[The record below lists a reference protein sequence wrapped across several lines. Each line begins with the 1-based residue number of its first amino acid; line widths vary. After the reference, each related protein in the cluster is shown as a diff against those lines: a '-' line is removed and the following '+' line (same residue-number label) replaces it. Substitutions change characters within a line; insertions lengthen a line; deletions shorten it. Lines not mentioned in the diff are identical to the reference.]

1 MTMTMLVYL
10 TILGMNM
17 NSYIHKSYNMAG
29 QPKHKI
35 TYLSIVVFF
44 VLLNKLDNIRN
55 WNQALLLSH
64 PLLHDAADEMT
75 QSEYPS

>member
-1 MTMTMLVYL
+1 MLLYL
-10 TILGMNM
+10 TKLGMN
-17 NSYIHKSYNMAG
+17 SYMHILQYSGSALAQN
-29 QPKHKI
+29 

-64 PLLHDAADEMT
+64 PLLRDAADEMT